1 MDPRKSRP
9 APADAERRLADLAA
23 AIRDH
28 EDSIRRNRP
37 LGMRAPDDYLYR
49 RLRQICGER

>member
-9 APADAERRLADLAA
+9 AAVNADRRLADLAA

-28 EDSIRRNRP
+28 EDSIRRSRP
-37 LGMRAPDDYLYR
+37 LGFRAQDDYLYR
-49 RLRQICGER
+49 RLRQICGEP

>member
-9 APADAERRLADLAA
+9 ASHSPERRLADLAA
-23 AIRDH
+23 AIRAH
-28 EDSIRRNRP
+28 EDSIRRSRP
-37 LGMRAPDDYLYR
+37 LGLRTQDDYLYR